1 MKSTVALISCSSY
14 DPTTVSAAVCRGV
27 DLLGGVAQFVSLGER
42 LLFKP
47 NILAGEA
54 PSRAV
59 TTHPVVLSECLKLF
73 AKAGAEC
80 VFGDSPGLEG
90 SRHAAE
96 GSELMEAGLAAGGS
110 YGDFRGVEMR
120 EYAPGQFESAFPLA
134 KALAE
139 CDGVVN
145 LPKAKTHQLTRI
157 TGAVKNL
164 YGCIPGRR
172 KAAYHIKYPD
182 VIDFCH
188 LLEELNLAIK
198 PRLHIMDAIVA
209 MEGNGPR
216 SGDPKPLGLLLL
228 STDPVALDA
237 TLARLIALDPTHV
250 PTITVGAEMGV
261 GVFEEASVRV
271 VGDDLEALRD
281 PSFSVTRMPV
291 LANASLAHYDWLKA
305 LTLPKLTIDVKRCTH
320 CGLCV
325 QACPVPGKAISFRNG
340 RRDRPPV
347 YNHRACIRCYCCHE
361 MCPNRAIHKRTPLLG
376 QLIESAGQ
384 VRLLGNSPVAGA

>member
-14 DPTTVSAAVCRGV
+14 DPTTVSGAIRRGV
-27 DLLGGVAQFVSLGER
+27 DLLGGIEQFVRPGER

-47 NILAGEA
+47 NILAGET

-59 TTHPVVLSECLKLF
+59 TTHPTVLSECLKLF
-73 AKAGAEC
+73 SEAGGEC

-96 GSELMEAGLAAGGS
+96 GSELMEAGLGAGAR
-110 YGDFRGVEMR
+110 YGDFRSVETR
-120 EYAPGQFESAFPLA
+120 DYALGQFENAFPLA
-134 KALAE
+134 RALAE
-139 CDGVVN
+139 CDGVIN
-145 LPKAKTHQLTRI
+145 LPKAKVHQLTRI

-164 YGCIPGRR
+164 YGCIPGKR

-182 VIDFCH
+182 VIDFCR
-188 LLEELNLAIK
+188 LLSELNLAIK
-198 PRLHIMDAIVA
+198 PRLHIMDAVVA

-216 SGDPKPLGLLLL
+216 SGDPKRIAALLL
-228 STDPVALDA
+228 SSDPVALDA
-237 TLARLIALDPTHV
+237 TFARLIALDPTNV

-261 GVFEEASVRV
+261 GVFEETSVRV
-271 VGDDLEALRD
+271 VGDDPQAMRD
-281 PSFSVTRMPV
+281 PSFAVTRLPV

-305 LTLPKLTIDVKRCTH
+305 LTLPKLTIDAKRCTH

-347 YNHRACIRCYCCHE
+347 YNHKACIRCYCCLE

-384 VRLLGNSPVAGA
+384 VKLLGNSPVAGD